1 MELPVIDRAIPHLAE
16 VVPSLLATIGVGG
29 FERTLDLPDA
39 TSACVLLIDGLGL
52 ELLSEHATDAPVLNS
67 LRDRP
72 LRVGFPATTVAGLAA
87 IGTGVQSGEHGMVGY
102 TFELPGVG
110 VVNSLRWRLH
120 PRGADLTDTLP
131 PERMQPLPTTFARAT
146 AAGRPV
152 SVVSSGQFEGTPL
165 TRAVLNGGDF
175 VGVHALGDLAAAVLE
190 ALGEPGSFCYGYHS
204 EVDLLGHLHGPG
216 SLPWRMQLRQV
227 DRLVESIAAGLPP
240 GALLAVVADH
250 GMVRLDDTV
259 VDADTEPALRE
270 GVRALAGEVRARHVY
285 AREGAESDVLAA
297 WRETL
302 GSRAWVVQREQAI
315 EEGWFG
321 DTVAD
326 HVRPRIGDIV
336 VAARGSS
343 GVVRRGA
350 EPTESALLGQHGSF
364 TSAEQLVPL
373 ALAHN

>member
-1 MELPVIDRAIPHLAE
+1 MELPPIDRATPHLAE
-16 VVPSLLATIGVGG
+16 VVPSLLASLGIGD
-29 FERTLDLPDA
+29 FENTLELPDV

-52 ELLSEHATDAPVLNS
+52 ELLTEHATDAPVLS
-67 LRDRP
+67 GLRKRP
-72 LRVGFPATTVAGLAA
+72 LRAGYPATTVAGLAA
-87 IGTGVQSGEHGMVGY
+87 IGTGTQSGQHGMVGY
-102 TFELPGVG
+102 TFELPEVG
-110 VVNSLRWRLH
+110 VLNSLRWRLH
-120 PRGADLTDTLP
+120 PRGPDLSDTLP
-131 PERMQPLPTTFARAT
+131 VQRVQPLPTTFARAC
-146 AAGRPV
+146 AAGLDV

-175 VGVHALGDLAAAVLE
+175 VGVHALGDLAAATLT
-190 ALGEPGSFCYGYHS
+190 ALGRPGAFCYGYHS
-204 EVDLLGHLHGPG
+204 EIDLLGHLHGPG

-227 DRLVESIAAGLPP
+227 DRLVESIVEDLPA

-259 VDADTEPALRE
+259 VDADTEPALRA

-285 AREGAESDVLAA
+285 TQEGATADVLAA

-302 GSRAWVVQREQAI
+302 GSRAWVVRREQAV

-326 HVRPRIGDIV
+326 HVLPRIGDIV
-336 VAARGSS
+336 VAARGRS

-364 TSAEQLVPL
+364 TAAEQLVPL
-373 ALAHN
+373 VLAHN